1 MLAREQLKSSERA
14 LRESEQRY
22 RTLLERANDAIFVFP
37 VEADGRP
44 GRYLEVNEV
53 ACRRLGYSRE
63 ELLALTPEAIVDTG
77 DVSYGDAL
85 DAAMRDLRTG
95 CSIMVDRIHVAKDGW
110 RIPVE
115 VSATLLELGGR
126 PTVITI
132 ARDVTERRRVEEAVR
147 ESEERLRF
155 TLEAAKVGTWEWSIS
170 TGQVRWSDNLA
181 EIHGLPPGSFK
192 GDLESVLADVHSED
206 RARVEAA
213 IRGATESG
221 GFYHVEY
228 RLPDR
233 EATERWVE
241 GKGRAFCDESG
252 RPVRMAGICMNISER
267 KQSERTLEFLLHEL
281 EHRVKNML
289 AVVQSLA
296 SQTMRSS
303 ASYESFKEAFRGRLA
318 GLADAHGLLASGR
331 WQGAELSDLII
342 AELSPWQDPGG
353 GRLDLAGPPVVLA
366 PKAALTLGMVF
377 HELATNAIKHGAL
390 SSADGRIEV
399 RWSIDS
405 LPRSRS
411 LRLTW
416 TEREGPPVQPPNR
429 SSFGTQLIERSVAY
443 ELAGEVRLD
452 FRVEGLCCELGFPLA
467 PPAAG

>member
-1 MLAREQLKSSERA
+1 VLARKQLEESERA

-53 ACRRLGYSRE
+53 ACGRLGYSRD
-63 ELLALTPEAIVDTG
+63 ELLALSPEAIVDTG
-77 DVSYGDAL
+77 DVAYVDAL
-85 DAAMRDLRTG
+85 DAAIRELRSG
-95 CSIMVDRIHVAKDGW
+95 CSIMVDRIHVAKDGR

-126 PTVITI
+126 PTVIAI
-132 ARDVTERRRVEEAVR
+132 ARDVTERRRAEEAVR

-155 TLEAAKVGTWEWSIS
+155 TLEAAKIGTWEWKIN
-170 TGQVRWSDNLA
+170 TGRVRWSDNLE
-181 EIHGLPPGSFK
+181 EIHGLAPGSFK
-192 GDLESVLADVHSED
+192 GDFESVLADVHPDD

-213 IRGATESG
+213 IRDATANG

-233 EATERWVE
+233 EAKERWVE

-267 KQSERTLEFLLHEL
+267 KQSERTLELLLHEL
-281 EHRVKNML
+281 EHRVKNTL

-296 SQTMRSS
+296 THTLRSS
-303 ASYESFKEAFRGRLA
+303 ASYEAFESFRGRLA
-318 GLADAHGLLASGR
+318 GLADAHSLLSDAK

-342 AELSPWQDPGG
+342 AELSPWQDAGG
-353 GRLDLAGPPVVLA
+353 GRLHLAGPPVVLA

-377 HELATNAIKHGAL
+377 HELATNAVKHGAL
-390 SSADGRIEV
+390 STENGRIEV
-399 RWSIDS
+399 RWSIENQPGRRD
-405 LPRSRS
+405 
-411 LRLTW
+411 LRVAW
-416 TEREGPPVQPPNR
+416 SEFEGPSVQPPSR
-429 SSFGTQLIERSVAY
+429 RSFGTQLIERSVAY

-452 FRVEGLCCELGFPLA
+452 FRAEGLCCELGVPLA